1 MVLSYTPNKEV
12 AGTPQFSQ
20 LAQESDPTVQG
31 IIRHNSRLLKGL
43 VEDCHPYE
51 YDKPFECF
59 DIHFQWLLSINY
71 KL

>member
-31 IIRHNSRLLKGL
+31 IIQHNSRLFSFFRGGRRGGGGGGAKGMEG
-43 VEDCHPYE
+43 VGGR
-51 YDKPFECF
+51 
-59 DIHFQWLLSINY
+59 LSPI
-71 KL
+71 

>member
-31 IIRHNSRLLKGL
+31 IIQHNSRLFSFFRGGRRGGGWHREWKGL

-51 YDKPFECF
+51 
-59 DIHFQWLLSINY
+59 LR
-71 KL
+71 